1 MIKISVITAVRNGER
16 YIRETVESILG
27 QRGDFELEYIVCDGM
42 SRDRTLSILKEYANR
57 CTVVSRKDG
66 SPQEAINYGMSIAT
80 GDILAWLNADDLYV
94 PGALQRVVETF
105 RANPDKLWAYGQC
118 SIIDADG
125 NEIRRPITLYKNV
138 LGYFYSHHLLLCENY
153 INQPATFWRRQIWE
167 AVGGLDTFH
176 KAAFDY
182 LLWLKMAQISRAIAI
197 PHYLARFR
205 RHNESISENQF
216 RRQFS
221 EELTISR
228 VYGNRLHYFIHWLN
242 MKKIIHIYNLLAPRS

>member
-1 MIKISVITAVRNGER
+1 MIKISVITAVLNGER

-27 QRGDFELEYIVCDGM
+27 QQGDFELEYIVCDGK
-42 SRDRTLSILKEYANR
+42 STDRTLSILKEYADR
-57 CTVVSRKDG
+57 CTVLSRQDS
-66 SPQEAINYGMSIAT
+66 SPQEAINYGMSLAA

-94 PGALQRVVETF
+94 PGALQRVVEAF
-105 RANPDKLWAYGQC
+105 RANPDKLWAYGRC

-125 NEIRRPITLYKNV
+125 NEIRRPVTLYKNV
-138 LGYFYSHHLLLCENY
+138 LGYFYSRHLLLCENY

-167 AVGGLDTFH
+167 AMGGLDTLH

-182 LLWLKMAQISRAIAI
+182 LLWLKMAQVSRAIAI

-205 RHNESISENQF
+205 RHGESISENQF
-216 RRQFS
+216 QRQFS

-228 VYGNRLHYFIHWLN
+228 AYGNRIHYFIHWLN
-242 MKKIIHIYNLLAPRS
+242 MKKITHIYNLLAPRS

>member
-1 MIKISVITAVRNGER
+1 MIKISVITAVLNGER

-27 QRGDFELEYIVCDGM
+27 QKGDFELEYIICDGM
-42 SRDRTLSILKEYANR
+42 STDRTLSILKEYADR
-57 CTVVSRKDG
+57 CTVVSRNDG
-66 SPQEAINYGMSIAT
+66 SPQEAINNGMGIAT

-94 PGALQRVVETF
+94 PGALQRVVEAF

-125 NEIRRPITLYKNV
+125 NEIRRPVTLYKST
-138 LGYFYSHHLLLCENY
+138 LGRRYSHHLLLCENY
-153 INQPATFWRRQIWE
+153 INQPATFWTRQIWK
-167 AVGGLDTFH
+167 AVGGLDTVH

-182 LLWLKMAQISRAIAI
+182 LLWLKMAQKSRAIAI

-205 RHNESISENQF
+205 RHDASISENQF
-216 RRQFS
+216 HRQFS
-221 EELTISR
+221 EELTISKA
-228 VYGNRLHYFIHWLN
+228 YGNRLHYFIHWLN